1 MHMHHSFEENL
12 PNPVPVLSE
21 PELRETAYEILVA
34 ACRSSELKPLT
45 FKSNSKGNGR
55 ITRSPCLHRLVSC
68 VGESKVKKELG
79 MKSLKGEGGKKSI
92 RTMTMGELMRVQM
105 KVSEM
110 NDTRIRRALLRVSKA
125 KLGKRI
131 ELMVLPLELIQHLK
145 CSDFHS
151 QQDYESWIRR
161 NLKVLEAGLI
171 LHPHLP
177 LDHKSDSSAQTLKQI
192 INESLKNPMDIANN
206 NESMQNFRDFVKSLA
221 CRSYDESAT
230 QICHW
235 ADGFPLNLMI
245 YQALLEACFDNN
257 EETFM
262 IEEVDEVL
270 ELIKKTW
277 NVLGMNEML
286 HNICFSWVLFHQYVV
301 TGQVENDLL
310 SASSNLLR
318 EAEKDFKSMTDPFY
332 SKSVSS
338 ILSLMLGW
346 AEKRLLAYHDTFCRG
361 NVESMQSIVSLAVS
375 SAKILVED
383 MSLEFNN
390 KMRIEANVSCSRVE
404 NYIRSSLHDVF
415 TQQKLE
421 KLDPRKHASRKQNK
435 ALLSL
440 AVLAQDISE
449 LAFYEKETF
458 SPILKRWHPHA
469 AGVAVATLHLCYGN
483 ELKQYVRSIKEM
495 TPDAVKMLL
504 AADKLEKDLVHIAVE
519 DSIDSEDGGKSII
532 REMHP
537 YESEVVIANL
547 VKSWIK
553 TRVERLEEWV
563 DRSLQQE
570 VWNPRANDGIA
581 LSAVQVLRVID
592 DSVEAFFQLPIPMHA
607 VLLPKL
613 ISGLDKSLHQYI
625 LKAKSGCGNPNSF
638 IPTMPALTRCSTGS
652 KLHGLFKRK
661 EKIPVTQR
669 RKSQVGATNIDSS
682 FGLPQL
688 CVRINTLQH
697 IRMELKVLEKRTIS
711 HLGSS
716 KSTND
721 NDIEGVLKFKLSEVA
736 SIEGIHQ
743 LCEAIAYKITFHDL
757 CHVLWDGLYV
767 GEVSPTRIVPF
778 LEELEQCLKIISS
791 IVHDDK
797 AKTHVLTEVM
807 KACVEGFMMV
817 LLGGGPS
824 RAFSLEDS
832 VIIKEDFRFLTDLF
846 RFNEDN
852 GLPAEIR
859 EKHSTNAK
867 GVLTLFGM
875 DTETLIQQFN
885 QLNLEM
891 YGSSAKSK
899 SPLPSTPTQWS
910 PRKPDTLF
918 HVLCHRNDEIA
929 AKFLKK
935 NYNLPTKL

>member
-1 MHMHHSFEENL
+1 MLVHKSNTMHIHHSFEENL

-45 FKSNSKGNGR
+45 FRSNCKGDGR
-55 ITRSPCLHRLVSC
+55 IIRARSPCFHRLVSC

-79 MKSLKGEGGKKSI
+79 MKRLESEGGKKSI
-92 RTMTMGELMRVQM
+92 RTMTMGELMRMQM
-105 KVSEM
+105 KLV
-110 NDTRIRRALLRVSKA
+110 
-125 KLGKRI
+125 KRI
-131 ELMVLPLELIQHLK
+131 ELMVLPLELLQHLK

-161 NLKVLEAGLI
+161 NLKVLEAGLL

-177 LDHKSDSSAQTLKQI
+177 LDQKSDSSAQTLKQI
-192 INESLKNPMDIANN
+192 INASLKNPMDIGNN
-206 NESMQNFRDFVKSLA
+206 YESMQNLCGVVSSLA
-221 CRSYDESAT
+221 CRSYDESAP

-235 ADGFPLNLMI
+235 VDGFPLNFMI
-245 YQALLEACFDNN
+245 YQTLLEACFDNN

-277 NVLGMNEML
+277 IVLGMNEML
-286 HNICFSWVLFHQYVV
+286 HNICFSWVLLHQYVI

-310 SASSNLLR
+310 SASSNLLK
-318 EAEKDFKSMTDPFY
+318 EAEKDVKSMTDPFY
-332 SKSVSS
+332 AKSVSS

-346 AEKRLLAYHDTFCRG
+346 AEKRLLAYHDTFFKG
-361 NVESMQSIVSLAVS
+361 NIESMQSIVSLAVS

-390 KMRIEANVSCSRVE
+390 KMIEEANLVTIKGHHSNLTLLNLS
-404 NYIRSSLHDVF
+404 F
-415 TQQKLE
+415 KQKLE

-469 AGVAVATLHLCYGN
+469 TGVAVATLHLCYGN

-504 AADKLEKDLVHIAVE
+504 AADKLEKDLVHLAVE

-537 YESEVVIANL
+537 YESELVIANL

-581 LSAVQVLRVID
+581 PSAVQVLRVID
-592 DSVEAFFQLPIPMHA
+592 DSVEAFFQLPIPVNA
-607 VLLPKL
+607 VLLPKF
-613 ISGLDKSLHQYI
+613 ISGLDKSLQQYI
-625 LKAKSGCGNPNSF
+625 LKAKSGCGNRNSF
-638 IPTMPALTRCSTGS
+638 IPTMPALTRCSTRS

-661 EKIPVTQR
+661 EKIPATER
-669 RKSQVGATNIDSS
+669 RKSQVGTTNIDSS

-697 IRMELKVLEKRTIS
+697 IHMELKVLEKRTIS
-711 HLGSS
+711 HLCGA

-721 NDIEGVLKFKLSEVA
+721 NDIEDALKFNLSEVA
-736 SIEGIHQ
+736 SMEGTHQ
-743 LCEAIAYKITFHDL
+743 LREAIAYKITYHDL

-797 AKTHVLTEVM
+797 AKTLVLTEVM
-807 KACVEGFMMV
+807 EACVEGFMMV

-824 RAFSLEDS
+824 RAFSQEDS
-832 VIIKEDFRFLTDLF
+832 AIIKEDFKFLTDLF
-846 RFNEDN
+846 RFNGDN
-852 GLPAEIR
+852 GLPSELI
-859 EKHSTNAK
+859 EKHSNNAK
-867 GVLTLFGM
+867 GVLTLFSM

-885 QLNLEM
+885 QQLTLDA
-891 YGSSAKSK
+891 YGSSAKFK
-899 SPLPSTPTQWS
+899 SPLPSTSPQWS
-910 PRKPDTLF
+910 PRKPNTLF
-918 HVLCHRNDEIA
+918 HVLCHRNDETA